1 MSILAVERLLQISS
15 LPEMSLARMVGQ
27 NAAIQEADRV
37 FY

>member
-27 NAAIQEADRV
+27 NAATQEADRV